1 MSNVIK
7 IRKGYDIKLL
17 GAAEQKFG
25 ETPSVSHYAL
35 IPDDFT
41 DVIPKLEAR
50 EGDKVLAGDPIFHVK
65 GNESIKVCAPVSGE
79 IAEVVRGAKRK
90 IEAIRILPDG
100 EVKYRDFGVGN
111 PADLSR
117 EDIIKRMLDSGVW
130 SLVQMR
136 PYGRIANPEDQ
147 PKAVFISGMN
157 TNPLAPDM
165 NFVMAG
171 LENEFQTGLNAL
183 AKLTEGKIHLS
194 LEAGMKACP
203 AFENAQGVSKHF
215 FSGPHPAGN
224 IGTQIHHIDP
234 INKGEVVWT
243 MTPQDVVILGRLFSE
258 GKYRPERIVALTGS
272 EVEQPMYYRLTIGA
286 SLKGL
291 FESGI
296 KGDNNRYISGNVLT
310 GRTAG
315 KEGYLG
321 QYHEQLTVIP
331 EGDQTEF
338 LGWVLPG
345 FGKFSLSRTFWSWLT
360 PNKKFKLDTN
370 MHGEERAFVVTGQ
383 YEKVFPF
390 DIYPQQLVKAIMV
403 RDLELME
410 NLGIYEVTDEDFALA
425 EVICTSKMP
434 LQETVREGLD
444 FMYQEMN

>member
-7 IRKGYDIKLL
+7 IRKGYDIKLV

-25 ETPSVSHYAL
+25 DTPAVSHYAL

-50 EGDKVLAGDPIFHVK
+50 EGDKVLAGDPVFYTKEDERV
-65 GNESIKVCAPVSGE
+65 KVCAPVSGE
-79 IAEVVRGAKRK
+79 IAEVVRGDKRK
-90 IEAIRILPDG
+90 ILSIRILPDG
-100 EVKYRDFGVGN
+100 ETKYRDFGVSN
-111 PADLSR
+111 PSDLSR
-117 EDIIKRMLDSGVW
+117 EEIVERMLKSGVW
-130 SLVQMR
+130 ASLQMR
-136 PYGRIANPEDQ
+136 PYGRIARPDDQ
-147 PKAVFISGMN
+147 PKAIFISGMN
-157 TNPLAPDM
+157 TNPLAPDV
-165 NFVMAG
+165 NFVMSG

-194 LEAGMKACP
+194 LEAGVKTCP
-203 AFENAQGVSKHF
+203 AFQNAQGVEKHQ

-224 IGTQIHHIDP
+224 VGTQIHHIDP

-243 MTPQDVVILGRLFSE
+243 MNPQDVVILGRLFSE

-272 EVEQPMYYRLTIGA
+272 EVEQPQYYRLTSGA
-286 SLKGL
+286 SLSGL

-296 KGDNNRYISGNVLT
+296 KGDNNRYISGSVLT
-310 GRTAG
+310 GRNAG
-315 KEGYLG
+315 KDGYLG
-321 QYHEQLTVIP
+321 YNDDQLTVIP
-331 EGDQTEF
+331 EGDETEF
-338 LGWVLPG
+338 LGWVKPG
-345 FGKFSLSRTFWSWLT
+345 FGKFSVSRTFFSWLN
-360 PNKKFKLDTN
+360 PNKKYKLDTN

-390 DIYPQQLVKAIMV
+390 DIYPQQLIKAIMV
-403 RDLELME
+403 QDLELME
-410 NLGIYEVTDEDFALA
+410 NLGIYEVTDEDFALC
-425 EVICTSKMP
+425 EVICTSKLP